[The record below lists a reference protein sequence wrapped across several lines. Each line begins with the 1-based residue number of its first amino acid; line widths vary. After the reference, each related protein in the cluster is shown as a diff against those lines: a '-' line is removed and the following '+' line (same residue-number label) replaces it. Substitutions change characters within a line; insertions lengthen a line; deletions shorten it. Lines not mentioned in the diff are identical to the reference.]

1 MRTTDIERLEQQIE
15 QLIREH
21 IAECARRAR
30 LAVERGFAAP
40 MKRTSPARA
49 ISRARRSIGQRRSVT
64 ELDGLAE
71 RLAIAVCAKP
81 GTTMVVL
88 AAEVGVTARELERPA
103 ARLKKAGR
111 IRTVGERNMTRYFP
125 LPARKSAA

>member
-1 MRTTDIERLEQQIE
+1 MKTTDIERLEQQIE

-21 IAECARRAR
+21 LVECARRAM
-30 LAVERGFAAP
+30 LAVERGFAATT
-40 MKRTSPARA
+40 KRTTPRRVDA
-49 ISRARRSIGQRRSVT
+49 ARRAVGQRRSAA

-71 RLAIAVCAKP
+71 RLAAAVCAKP

-88 AAEVGVTARELERPA
+88 AAEVGATARELERPA
-103 ARLKKAGR
+103 KRLKRAGR

-125 LPARKSAA
+125 LPAKKSAA

>member
-1 MRTTDIERLEQQIE
+1 MKTTDIERLEQQIE

-21 IAECARRAR
+21 LAECARRAR
-30 LAVERGFAAP
+30 LAVERGFAATI
-40 MKRTSPARA
+40 KRSGATRVGSGRRA
-49 ISRARRSIGQRRSVT
+49 VGRRRSV
-64 ELDGLAE
+64 EEIDGLAE
-71 RLAIAVCAKP
+71 RLMAAVSAKP

-88 AAEVGVTARELERPA
+88 AAEVGATVGELERPA

-125 LPARKSAA
+125 LPARKSAT

>member
-1 MRTTDIERLEQQIE
+1 MKTTDIERLEQQIE

-21 IAECARRAR
+21 LAECTRRAM
-30 LAVERGFAAP
+30 LAVQRGFAATAKP
-40 MKRTSPARA
+40 TGRRRRDESTCRA
-49 ISRARRSIGQRRSVT
+49 SGRRRRVD
-64 ELDGLAE
+64 ELEGLAE
-71 RLAIAVCAKP
+71 RLAAAVSAKP

-88 AAEVGVTARELERPA
+88 AAEVGATVRELERPA
-103 ARLKKAGR
+103 KRLKKAGR